1 MKSKEWGRKAWGII
15 RRVAK
20 FLRISIREWIDDK
33 ALRHAAALA
42 FYSIFSM
49 APLLVISIALAGFFF
64 GEAAVQGEIVG
75 QLQDFVGPEQ
85 ARFVEEMLRQTRE
98 PGTGVLPTL
107 ISVGTTIFGAL
118 VVFSALQDAL
128 NQIWGVEPAQDM
140 GIVYTIR
147 RRFFAFM
154 IVVLLGVV
162 IFASLL
168 VRTLLSAF
176 GSYAGELLS
185 WGFASSLWGYSDQAV
200 FLISFTALFGVIY
213 KLLPDVQMAWRDV
226 WLGALL
232 TSVLFQ
238 LGRYVV
244 SVYLAISSVGSVFG
258 AAGTLAVLLTWIY
271 YSWMIVLVGAE
282 MTQVYARSYGQGVR
296 PGENAVFRADRVVGS
311 GEVSG
316 QH

>member
-1 MKSKEWGRKAWGII
+1 MKSKELGTRLWQVIKEI
-15 RRVAK
+15 AK
-20 FLRISIREWIDDK
+20 FLRISVQEWIEDK

-42 FYSIFSM
+42 FYSIFSL

-75 QLQDFVGPEQ
+75 QLQDVVGPEQ

-98 PGTGVLPTL
+98 PGSGLLATL
-107 ISVGTTIFGAL
+107 ISAGTTLFGAL

-128 NQIWGVEPAQDM
+128 NQIWGVEPAKDM

-147 RRFFAFM
+147 RRFFAFT
-154 IVVLLGVV
+154 IVLLLGAV

-168 VRTLLSAF
+168 VRTILSAIR
-176 GSYAGELLS
+176 SYAGEFFDWEL
-185 WGFASSLWGYSDQAV
+185 ATTLWAYSDQAV

-244 SVYLAISSVGSVFG
+244 SSYLAISSVGSIFG
-258 AAGTLAVLLTWIY
+258 AAGTLAVFLTWIY
-271 YSWMIVLVGAE
+271 YTWMIVLVGAE
-282 MTQVYARSYGQGVR
+282 MTQVYARDYGRGVS
-296 PGENAVFRADRVVGS
+296 PGENAVFRADRRIRNG
-311 GEVSG
+311 
-316 QH
+316 